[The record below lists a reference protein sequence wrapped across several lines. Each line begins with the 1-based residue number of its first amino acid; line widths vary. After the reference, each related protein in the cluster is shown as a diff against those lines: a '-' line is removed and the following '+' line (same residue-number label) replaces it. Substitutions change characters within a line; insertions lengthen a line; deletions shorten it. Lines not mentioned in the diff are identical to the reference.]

1 MFQSLSGKR
10 VVIIGASSGIGLA
23 VAHKTAELSA
33 SVVMSSRSSDKLHRA
48 VESVLEQVEVLGQV
62 ETIAADMLNEES
74 IDALFKQVGN
84 FDHLVVT
91 AVADENLLRSPLA
104 EMSTELAQRGMEKF
118 WGTFFAARAAAKTL
132 AQNGSITLTSS
143 VSIFKPAKTGGVS
156 VMSAASVAVA
166 VFGRSL
172 AAELAPIRV
181 NVIAPGVVDTGVW
194 SNTAESQ
201 RSELAKWAEESLPV
215 QHLGQAEELAQAVLS
230 LMTNT
235 YITGVIL
242 PVDGGLTLL

>member
-1 MFQSLSGKR
+1 MFDSLFGKK

-23 VAHKTAELSA
+23 VAKKTAELGA
-33 SVVMSSRSSDKLHRA
+33 EVVMSSRSQDKLDRA
-48 VESVLEQVEVLGQV
+48 MELVSGQV
-62 ETIAADMLNEES
+62 EAIATDILNEDS
-74 IDALFKQVGN
+74 VNALFERVGN
-84 FDHLVVT
+84 FDHLVIT

-104 EMSTELAQRGMEKF
+104 EMSTQMAQRGMEKF
-118 WGTFFAARAAAKTL
+118 WGTFFTARAAVRTL
-132 AQNGSITLTSS
+132 AQTGSITLTSS
-143 VSIFKPAKTGGVS
+143 VSIFKQSKTGGVS
-156 VMSAASVAVA
+156 VMSAASAAVA

-194 SNTAESQ
+194 SNAESQ
-201 RSELAKWAEESLPV
+201 SSNLAKWAEESLPV

-235 YITGVIL
+235 YITGAIL